1 LVDIRITQPDSVM
14 LKVECDRSLA
24 RELNGYFTFTVPNF
38 QYTPA
43 FKKRL
48 WDGKIRL
55 FNLYTQ
61 TIYAGLADLVIKFAK
76 DRGYT
81 WEQTLNE
88 YNSPTQEEIKQ
99 FIDSLMIT
107 AGGKQVRPYD
117 YQVEAV
123 QHALNRSRALLV
135 SPTGS
140 GKSLMIYL
148 LCRWILDRHSTGK
161 ILIVVP
167 TTSLVAQMLADFR
180 DYSKQ
185 DSWKA
190 DRNIHTVM
198 SGKDKTSTKRIII
211 STWQSIY
218 NQPKEYYD
226 DFIGVF
232 GDECHLFK
240 AKSLNSIMS
249 NAKQTVY
256 RIGTT
261 GTLDG
266 TQTHK
271 LVIEGLF
278 GPTYHTTT
286 TKKLI
291 DQDLLS
297 NISIDC
303 LQLQYSPEDIQTTK
317 KMQYVDEIRWVVG
330 NTRRNQFIKN
340 LCNKLIGNTLVL
352 FNFVELQGKPLY
364 KLIQDSSD
372 KPVYFIH
379 GATEVDEREQIRKV
393 MDKGTDATL
402 IASYGTCSTGINIR
416 NIHNIVFASP
426 SKSIIRVLQ
435 SIGRGLRKSDTKQ
448 QMKLIDIA
456 DDLRYKKHI
465 NHGMNHLHA
474 RLKIY
479 TNEGFPYKL
488 ISVQLPK
495 ETHEKVQDSETQ
507 IG

>member
-1 LVDIRITQPDSVM
+1 MADLTITQPDSVM
-14 LKVECDRSLA
+14 IKVDCDRSLA
-24 RELNGYFTFTVPNF
+24 KELNSYFTFSVPNF

-43 FKKRL
+43 FKKKL

-61 TIYAGLADLVIKFAK
+61 TIFAGLADHVVKFAK

-81 WEQTLNE
+81 WDLSVSHYEKPKPEN
-88 YNSPTQEEIKQ
+88 IKS
-99 FIDSLMIT
+99 FIDGLSIS
-107 AGGKQVRPYD
+107 AGGKQIRPYD

-123 QHALNRSRALLV
+123 QHALEHSRALLV

-148 LCRWILDRHSTGK
+148 LCRWMLDQNPTGK
-161 ILIVVP
+161 LLIIVP

-180 DYSKQ
+180 EYSKH

-190 DRNIHTVM
+190 DRNIHTIM
-198 SGKDKTSTKRIII
+198 AGKDKTSTKRIII

-218 NQPKEYYD
+218 NQPYDYFD

-240 AKSLNSIMS
+240 AKSLSSIMS
-249 NAKQTVY
+249 KAKKTKY

-291 DQDLLS
+291 DQELLS
-297 NISIDC
+297 NINIDC
-303 LQLQYSPEDIQTTK
+303 LQLQYSPEDIETTK
-317 KMQYVDEIRWVVG
+317 KMLYIDEIRWVVG
-330 NTRRNQFIKN
+330 NSRRNMFIKN
-340 LCNKLIGNTLVL
+340 LCNKLSGNTLVL

-364 KLIQDSSD
+364 ELIKSESQKS
-372 KPVYFIH
+372 VYFIH
-379 GATEVDEREQIRKV
+379 GATEVEEREQIRKV

-416 NIHNIVFASP
+416 NIHNIIFASP
-426 SKSIIRVLQ
+426 SKSVIRILQ
-435 SIGRGLRKSDTKQ
+435 SIGRGLRKSETKV

-456 DDLRYKKHI
+456 DDLRYKKQI
-465 NHGMNHLHA
+465 NHGMNHLYE

-479 TNEGFPYKL
+479 TNEGFPFKL
-488 ISVQLPK
+488 IAVQLPK
-495 ETHEKVQDSETQ
+495 ESNENLQNTKT
-507 IG
+507 

>member
-1 LVDIRITQPDSVM
+1 MADLKITQPDSVM
-14 LKVECDRSLA
+14 IKVDCDRSLA
-24 RELNGYFTFTVPNF
+24 RELNGYFTFSVPNF

-43 FKKRL
+43 FKKKL

-61 TIYAGLADLVIKFAK
+61 TIFAGLTDHVIKFAK

-81 WEQTLNE
+81 WDLSLSVYDKPKPEDV
-88 YNSPTQEEIKQ
+88 NS
-99 FIDSLMIT
+99 FIAKLPLSV
-107 AGGKQVRPYD
+107 GGKAITPYD

-123 QHALNRSRALLV
+123 QHALEHSRALLV

-140 GKSLMIYL
+140 GKSMMIYL
-148 LCRWILDRHSTGK
+148 LCRWMLDQNSTGK
-161 ILIVVP
+161 ILIIVP

-180 DYSKQ
+180 EYSKQ
-185 DSWKA
+185 DTWKA
-190 DRNIHTVM
+190 DRNIHTIM
-198 SGKDKTSTKRIII
+198 AGKDKVSSKRIII

-218 NQPKEYYD
+218 NQPYDYFD

-240 AKSLNSIMS
+240 AKSLSSIMS
-249 NAKQTVY
+249 KAKKTKY

-297 NISIDC
+297 SISIDC
-303 LQLQYSPEDIQTTK
+303 LQLQYSQEDIETTK
-317 KMQYVDEIRWVVG
+317 KMLYSDEIRWVVS
-330 NTRRNQFIKN
+330 NSKRNKFIQN
-340 LCNKLIGNTLVL
+340 LCSKLNGNTLVL

-364 KLIQDSSD
+364 EMIKNSTN

-379 GATEVDEREQIRKV
+379 GQTEVEEREQIRKI
-393 MDKGTDATL
+393 MDSGTDAIL

-426 SKSIIRVLQ
+426 SKSVIRILQ
-435 SIGRGLRKSDTKQ
+435 SIGRGLRKSESKV
-448 QMKLIDIA
+448 QMKLVDIA
-456 DDLRYKKHI
+456 DDLRYKKQV
-465 NHGMNHLHA
+465 NHGMNHLYE

-488 ISVQLPK
+488 ISIQLPK
-495 ETHEKVQDSETQ
+495 ESHETL
-507 IG
+507 

>member
-1 LVDIRITQPDSVM
+1 MADIKITQPDAVM
-14 LKVECDRSLA
+14 LKIECDRSLA
-24 RELNGYFTFTVPNF
+24 KELNSYFTFTVPNF

-43 FKKRL
+43 YKKKV

-61 TIYAGLADLVIKFAK
+61 TIFAGLESQVVKFAK

-81 WEQTLNE
+81 WEEALLPYE
-88 YNSPTQEEIKQ
+88 PPKPQEVSE
-99 FIDSLMIT
+99 FIQNLTIT
-107 AGGKQVRPYD
+107 SGGKQVQPYD
-117 YQVEAV
+117 YQIEAV

-148 LCRWILDRHSTGK
+148 LCRWMLDKHSTGK
-161 ILIVVP
+161 LLIIVP

-180 DYSKQ
+180 EYSKH
-185 DSWKA
+185 DSWRA
-190 DRNIHTVM
+190 DRNIHTIM
-198 SGKDKTSTKRIII
+198 GGKDKNTNKRVVI

-218 NQPKEYYD
+218 NQPFEYFN
-226 DFIGVF
+226 DFIGLF

-240 AKSLNSIMS
+240 AKSLTSIMS
-249 NAKQTVY
+249 KAKKTIY
-256 RIGTT
+256 RVGTT

-266 TQTHK
+266 SQTHK

-303 LQLQYSPEDIQTTK
+303 LQLQYTTEDIQQTK
-317 KMQYVDEIRWVVG
+317 KMVYVDEIRWIVS
-330 NTRRNQFIKN
+330 NIKRNEFIKN
-340 LCNKLIGNTLVL
+340 LCNRLTGNTLVL

-364 KLIQDSSD
+364 ELIKNSSQ

-393 MDKGTDATL
+393 MDKGSDSTL

-426 SKSIIRVLQ
+426 SKSVIRILQ
-435 SIGRGLRKSDTKQ
+435 SIGRGLRKSETKV

-456 DDLRYKKHI
+456 DDLRYGKQI
-465 NHGMNHLHA
+465 NHGMNHLHE

-488 ISVQLPK
+488 IAVQLPK
-495 ETHEKVQDSETQ
+495 EKHEKVQNTETE

>member
-1 LVDIRITQPDSVM
+1 MADLTITQPDSVM
-14 LKVECDRSLA
+14 IKVDCDRSLA
-24 RELNGYFTFTVPNF
+24 KELNSYFTFSVPNF

-43 FKKRL
+43 FKKKL

-61 TIYAGLADLVIKFAK
+61 TIFAGLTDQVIKFAK

-81 WEQTLNE
+81 WNLSTIPYDIPKPENV
-88 YNSPTQEEIKQ
+88 KA
-99 FIDSLMIT
+99 FIDGLKIS
-107 AGGKQVRPYD
+107 AGGKQITPYD
-117 YQVEAV
+117 YQVQAV
-123 QHALNRSRALLV
+123 QHALEHSRALLV

-148 LCRWILDRHSTGK
+148 LCRWILDQHSTGK
-161 ILIVVP
+161 ILIIVP

-180 DYSKQ
+180 EYSKQ

-198 SGKDKTSTKRIII
+198 AGKDKHSTKRIII

-218 NQPKEYYD
+218 NQPYDYFD

-240 AKSLNSIMS
+240 AKSLSSIMS
-249 NAKQTVY
+249 KAKKTKY

-297 NISIDC
+297 SINIDC
-303 LQLQYSPEDIQTTK
+303 LQLQYSPEDIEATK
-317 KMQYVDEIRWVVG
+317 KMLYVDEIRWVVG
-330 NTRRNQFIKN
+330 NSRRNMFIKN
-340 LCNKLIGNTLVL
+340 LCNKLSGNTLVL
-352 FNFVELQGKPLY
+352 FNFVEL
-364 KLIQDSSD
+364 
-372 KPVYFIH
+372 
-379 GATEVDEREQIRKV
+379 
-393 MDKGTDATL
+393 
-402 IASYGTCSTGINIR
+402 
-416 NIHNIVFASP
+416 
-426 SKSIIRVLQ
+426 
-435 SIGRGLRKSDTKQ
+435 
-448 QMKLIDIA
+448 
-456 DDLRYKKHI
+456 
-465 NHGMNHLHA
+465 
-474 RLKIY
+474 
-479 TNEGFPYKL
+479 
-488 ISVQLPK
+488 
-495 ETHEKVQDSETQ
+495 
-507 IG
+507 